1 MSGINDLSYMVLKDI
16 DHVGKLTIEFTTE
29 ISVPDDL
36 TAIDNTVLDIEIH
49 SVDFENMYKREFTW
63 YVKEFDSTS
72 CSIQILW

>member
-36 TAIDNTVLDIEIH
+36 TAIDNTVLDIDIH